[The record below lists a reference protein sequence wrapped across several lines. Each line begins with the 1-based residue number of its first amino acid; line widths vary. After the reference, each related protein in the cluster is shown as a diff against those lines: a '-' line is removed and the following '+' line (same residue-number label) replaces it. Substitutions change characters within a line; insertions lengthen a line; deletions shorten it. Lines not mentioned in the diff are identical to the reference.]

1 MSELAEKLAHR
12 NAVNAGEAE
21 KRMVNQRSGNI
32 YVEFGDV
39 LTRKQIKFYNKK
51 FSEYDDDKDGKLEQ
65 FELQRMMEKLDVPCT
80 ALTLRALI
88 REVDQDS
95 DGKVSYREF
104 LSIFQKNKENQLSA
118 NLAAFANDLTS
129 KLEDLE
135 EINVSD
141 VGVGVAK
148 NFFEAKVQKVNRTNA
163 FEQGIKKEQEELRQA
178 AEDKKKRQAAFK
190 ARLAEFGN

>member
-65 FELQRMMEKLDVPCT
+65 FELQRMM
-80 ALTLRALI
+80 R
-88 REVDQDS
+88 
-95 DGKVSYREF
+95 
-104 LSIFQKNKENQLSA
+104 
-118 NLAAFANDLTS
+118 NL
-129 KLEDLE
+129 
-135 EINVSD
+135 
-141 VGVGVAK
+141 
-148 NFFEAKVQKVNRTNA
+148 
-163 FEQGIKKEQEELRQA
+163 
-178 AEDKKKRQAAFK
+178 
-190 ARLAEFGN
+190 